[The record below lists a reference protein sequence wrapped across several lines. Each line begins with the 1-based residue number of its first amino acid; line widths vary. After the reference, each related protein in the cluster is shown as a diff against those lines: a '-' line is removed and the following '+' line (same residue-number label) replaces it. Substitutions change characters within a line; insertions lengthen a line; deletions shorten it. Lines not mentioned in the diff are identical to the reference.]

1 MFRALNICNPFVK
14 KIRHVLLLQICVFL
28 LEQKKSMQKR
38 VCKKEY
44 VKKGEKYLFSTNHLA
59 GGRISLRQE
68 LKWVCVWG
76 GGGLKWGR
84 ERGKVKAKGGRNF

>member
-1 MFRALNICNPFVK
+1 MCYCYKYVCFSSSRKRVCK
-14 KIRHVLLLQICVFL
+14 
-28 LEQKKSMQKR
+28 KR

-68 LKWVCVWG
+68 LKWVCVCG
-76 GGGLKWGR
+76 GGGVEMGEGKGER
-84 ERGKVKAKGGRNF
+84 EGKGGKEFLIF